1 MTCEVDGR
9 RLEKNYDTAWLK
21 KKVEIVLKKM
31 QIDHNLTWRETIWLV
46 EIDFF
51 LGIQKVHNNDTSEMR
66 NIQLD

>member
-1 MTCEVDGR
+1 MT
-9 RLEKNYDTAWLK
+9 K
-21 KKVEIVLKKM
+21 KKLEIVLKKM

>member
-1 MTCEVDGR
+1 
-9 RLEKNYDTAWLK
+9 
-21 KKVEIVLKKM
+21 M

-66 NIQLD
+66 NIYWTSLSASEPYLWVGHHIAID

>member
-1 MTCEVDGR
+1 
-9 RLEKNYDTAWLK
+9 
-21 KKVEIVLKKM
+21 M

-46 EIDFF
+46 EIDIF